1 MHADDHDVTNLVN
14 TDPVVPSPT
23 EVIVPPSYKD
33 ILLRNSSP
41 LPDTFSSEVLFPSP
55 PSPILLDPSTSQV
68 PSYSSDV
75 KDEPSPQKQTSSA
88 VLKPVQDVP
97 PPQQP
102 TTHALLNG
110 APAINVVDTPGSDIS
125 ISVGGSLVL
134 EDSQIDQTP
143 SSTYSVPYPSAEPTT
158 IDDRIIKSP
167 NPPSSDC
174 GPISPEPDIAV
185 PSANP
190 PVRLFLSPSAPTPRL
205 LKSTVSP
212 DVRSSPISVSPND
225 SPSERRMLFGL
236 SSPSME
242 VECQRVVPSQD
253 GCKRNL
259 LPARKETK
267 RLPNNDLRHRII
279 RGAIPGFN
287 DDVSDES
294 IERDLRGLEVTIDNQ
309 NQRLVQCNKAVTS
322 VKNVPHDES
331 KSKIVAEPHLPCP
344 EPKPDIIADERHV
357 IMVDEARTMPLL
369 DSRVI
374 EISSSSGNSSPSPST
389 LIKVVRAEENRQFAL
404 KVLRETFP
412 NIKPSSPPNR
422 VSSSAGLDNHPN
434 SHSPLS
440 TTTTAEDRN
449 NNAVAPPPSDY

>member
-1 MHADDHDVTNLVN
+1 M
-14 TDPVVPSPT
+14 
-23 EVIVPPSYKD
+23 
-33 ILLRNSSP
+33 
-41 LPDTFSSEVLFPSP
+41 
-55 PSPILLDPSTSQV
+55 
-68 PSYSSDV
+68 
-75 KDEPSPQKQTSSA
+75 
-88 VLKPVQDVP
+88 KPVQDVP

-102 TTHALLNG
+102 TTHTLLNG
-110 APAINVVDTPGSDIS
+110 APAINLVDTPGSDIS

-143 SSTYSVPYPSAEPTT
+143 SRTYSAPYPSADPTT
-158 IDDRIIKSP
+158 IDHRIIKSP

-174 GPISPEPDIAV
+174 GPISPEPDTEV
-185 PSANP
+185 PSTNT
-190 PVRLFLSPSAPTPRL
+190 PVRLFLSPSPPTPHL

-212 DVRSSPISVSPND
+212 DVPSSPTSVSPND
-225 SPSERRMLFGL
+225 SPSEHRMLFGS
-236 SSPSME
+236 SSPLME

-259 LPARKETK
+259 PAGKETN

-331 KSKIVAEPHLPCP
+331 NTVAEPRLPCSP
-344 EPKPDIIADERHV
+344 PISDIVADERRV
-357 IMVDEARTMPLL
+357 IIVDEARPMPSL

-374 EISSSSGNSSPSPST
+374 EISSSCGISSPSSST
-389 LIKVVRAEENRQFAL
+389 LIKVVPAEENRQFAL

-412 NIKPSSPPNR
+412 NVKPSPPNR
-422 VSSSAGLDNHPN
+422 GSSSAGSDNHPN
-434 SHSPLS
+434 SRSPLS

-449 NNAVAPPPSDY
+449 DNAVAPPPPVTKLLHPTKKHTHPSISGAVVELLHNLRPRPGSISDDNSDVGSFGFVDNQQDMMDSDDQVIPSAQPRPPRAPVPPPPQHDVVNLSRD